1 MKKKKMIA
9 LFVTMECIYI
19 SIVLTG
25 CVLVLRSC
33 NPGIKNFEDD

>member
-19 SIVLTG
+19 AAINWVCIVAKKL
-25 CVLVLRSC
+25 
-33 NPGIKNFEDD
+33 